1 MASKRKLKK
10 TMHFISSQLITDIFF
25 KSMIL
30 KKDIAEKGDD
40 LVMEISQFTRE
51 FVNRIGK
58 NGGKENPKE
67 VKDYYRKL
75 YADWNEG
82 IDKFIGKIEKL

>member
-10 TMHFISSQLITDIFF
+10 VMQFISSELITDVFF
-25 KSMIL
+25 KTLMSGKET
-30 KKDIAEKGDD
+30 KKADA
-40 LVMEISQFTRE
+40 LVVEISQFTRE
-51 FVNRIGK
+51 YINRIGR

-75 YADWNEG
+75 YAEWNRG
-82 IDKFIGKIEKL
+82 IENFIGKIEKL